1 MPGDLPVAEFI
12 FWLCLLLPVY
22 AYLGYPL
29 LLTLLSPLFEARRH
43 TVAIPMNVSIVIAA
57 HNEARHIEHKLRT
70 LLAQDYEP
78 VSLQIILASD
88 GSTDDTVA
96 CAHKVVDPRIT
107 VLDLPRQ
114 GKAATLNAG
123 VALSTGDILVFTDA
137 DNQWSRD
144 TLGHLLAPLSDP
156 QVGACAGHMVIP
168 VTGGGLSI
176 GDSLYRHYE
185 GWLRRV
191 ENRTGCMVSA
201 DGALL
206 ALRRELFQ
214 DVPAEVN
221 DDFFI
226 STCAPVAFKRIVYVP
241 EAQVIDHGVDE
252 ADKQFRRRQRV
263 TVGGLQSLA
272 QRSELL
278 NPLKHGLYSIALIS
292 HKLIRRLAPILLVP
306 LFLSNFWLWEDHGF
320 YRLSLIAQLFGYTVA
335 IAGLLD
341 SQHRLPKPFR
351 LAAFL
356 LVTLVGMSIGL
367 WQFLRGQRYAQ
378 WNPEQ
383 NR

>member
-1 MPGDLPVAEFI
+1 MAEFI
-12 FWLCLLLPVY
+12 FWGCLLLPVY
-22 AYLGYPL
+22 AWFGYPL
-29 LLTLLSPLFEARRH
+29 LLTLLAPLFPARRH
-43 TVAIPMNVSIVIAA
+43 GPAQPMNVSIVIAA
-57 HNEARHIEHKLRT
+57 HNEAQYIEEKLRI
-70 LLAQDYEP
+70 LLAQDYQAR
-78 VSLQIILASD
+78 SLQIILASD

-96 CAHKVVDPRIT
+96 CARKVIDPRIS

-114 GKAATLNAG
+114 GKAATLNAA
-123 VALSTGDILVFTDA
+123 VALSTGEILVFTDA
-137 DNQWSRD
+137 DNQWSTD
-144 TLGHLLAPLSDP
+144 TLGQLLAPLADP
-156 QVGACAGHMVIP
+156 QVGACAGHMLIP
-168 VTGGGLSI
+168 VAGQGLSL

-185 GWLRRV
+185 GWLRMV

-214 DVPAEVN
+214 SVPSEVN

-226 STCAPVAFKRIVYVP
+226 STCAPVALKRIVYVP
-241 EAQVIDHGVDE
+241 TARVIDQGVDE
-252 ADKQFRRRQRV
+252 IDKQWRRRLRV

-272 QRSELL
+272 QRRELL
-278 NPLKHGLYSIALIS
+278 NPWRHGLYAIALIS
-292 HKLIRRLAPILLVP
+292 HKLIRRLAPILLLP
-306 LFLSNFWLWEDHGF
+306 LLLSNFWLWNVHGF
-320 YRLSLIAQLFGYTVA
+320 YRLSLIAQLLGYAVA

-341 SQHRLPKPFR
+341 VQHRLPKPFR
-351 LAAFL
+351 LAGFF
-356 LVTLVGMSIGL
+356 LVTLAGMSIGL

>member
-1 MPGDLPVAEFI
+1 MAEFI
-12 FWLCLLLPVY
+12 FWLCLLLPLY

-29 LLTLLSPLFEARRH
+29 MLTLLAPWFPKRRYPAAEPLA
-43 TVAIPMNVSIVIAA
+43 VSIVIAA
-57 HNEARHIEHKLRT
+57 HNEARHVEEKLRT
-70 LLAQDYEP
+70 LLDQDY
-78 VSLQIILASD
+78 SALALQVILASD
-88 GSTDDTVA
+88 GSSDDTVA
-96 CAHKVVDPRIT
+96 CAQRVIDPRIQ

-114 GKAATLNAG
+114 GKAATLNAA

-137 DNQWSRD
+137 DNQWSTS
-144 TLGHLLAPLSDP
+144 TLGHLLAPLNDP
-156 QVGACAGHMVIP
+156 QVGGCAGHMVIP
-168 VTGGGLSI
+168 IPGKGLSL

-214 DVPAEVN
+214 TIPAQVN
-221 DDFFI
+221 DDFFL
-226 STCAPVAFKRIVYVP
+226 STCAPVAGKRIVYV
-241 EAQVIDHGVDE
+241 ESAQVIDQGVDE

-272 QRSELL
+272 QRRELL
-278 NPLKHGLYSIALIS
+278 NPFRHGLYALALIS
-292 HKLIRRLAPILLVP
+292 HKLIRRLAPVLLVP
-306 LFLSNFWLWEDHGF
+306 LLLSNLWLWGEHDF
-320 YRLSLIAQLFGYTVA
+320 YNLALIAQLLGYSVA
-335 IAGLLD
+335 VAGLLD
-341 SQHRLPKPFR
+341 VQHRLPKPFR

-356 LVTLVGMSIGL
+356 LVTLAGMSVGL
-367 WQFLRGQRYAQ
+367 WQFLRGQRYSQ
-378 WNPEQ
+378 WNPDQ

>member
-1 MPGDLPVAEFI
+1 MAEFI

-29 LLTLLSPLFEARRH
+29 LLTVLAPLFPARRH
-43 TVAIPMNVSIVIAA
+43 APPAPMNVSIVIAA

-70 LLAQDYEP
+70 LLAQDYQP
-78 VSLQIILASD
+78 ASLQIILASD

-96 CAHKVVDPRIT
+96 CAQKVLDSRIT

-114 GKAATLNAG
+114 GKAATLNAAT
-123 VALSTGDILVFTDA
+123 ALSSGDILVFTDA

-144 TLGHLLAPLSDP
+144 TLGHLLAPLADP
-156 QVGACAGHMVIP
+156 DVGACAGHMVIP
-168 VTGGGLSI
+168 VTGGGLSV

-214 DVPAEVN
+214 QIPAEVN

-226 STCAPVAFKRIVYVP
+226 STCAPVAFKQIVYVP
-241 EAQVIDHGVDE
+241 QAQVIDQGVDE

-272 QRSELL
+272 QRRELL
-278 NPLKHGLYSIALIS
+278 NPMKHGLYAIALIS
-292 HKLIRRLAPILLVP
+292 HKLIRRLAPVLLLP
-306 LFLSNFWLWEDHGF
+306 LLLSNLWLWQEHGF
-320 YRLSLIAQLFGYTVA
+320 YRLSLLAQLFGYAVA
-335 IAGLLD
+335 FAGLLD
-341 SQHRLPKPFR
+341 SRHRLPKPFR

-356 LVTLVGMSIGL
+356 LVTLAGMCIGL

-378 WNPEQ
+378 WNPDQ

>member
-1 MPGDLPVAEFI
+1 MAEFI

-29 LLTLLSPLFEARRH
+29 LLTVLAPLFPAWRH
-43 TVAIPMNVSIVIAA
+43 SPAPALNISIVIAA

-70 LLAQDYEP
+70 LLAQDYQP
-78 VSLQIILASD
+78 ATLQIILASD

-96 CAHKVVDPRIT
+96 RAHKVVDSRIT

-123 VALSTGDILVFTDA
+123 VALATGDILVFTDA
-137 DNQWSRD
+137 DNQWSRE
-144 TLGHLLAPLSDP
+144 TLGYLLAPLSDP
-156 QVGACAGHMVIP
+156 NVGACAGHMVIP
-168 VTGGGLSI
+168 VTGGGLSV

-214 DVPAEVN
+214 RVPAEVN
-221 DDFFI
+221 DDFFL

-278 NPLKHGLYSIALIS
+278 NPLKHGLYSLALIS
-292 HKLIRRLAPILLVP
+292 HKLIRRLAPILLLP
-306 LFLSNFWLWEDHGF
+306 LLLSNFWLWDDHGF
-320 YRLSLIAQLFGYTVA
+320 YRLALIAQLFGYA
-335 IAGLLD
+335 IALAGLLD

-356 LVTLVGMSIGL
+356 LVTLAGMSLGL
-367 WQFLRGQRYAQ
+367 WQFLRGHRYAQ

>member
-1 MPGDLPVAEFI
+1 MAEFI
-12 FWLCLLLPVY
+12 FWMCLLLPVY

-29 LLTLLSPLFEARRH
+29 LLTVLAPLFPAWRH
-43 TVAIPMNVSIVIAA
+43 SPAPALNISIVIAA

-70 LLAQDYEP
+70 LLAQDYQP
-78 VSLQIILASD
+78 ATLQIILASD

-96 CAHKVVDPRIT
+96 RAHKVVDSRIT

-123 VALSTGDILVFTDA
+123 VALATGDILVFTDA
-137 DNQWSRD
+137 DNQWSRE
-144 TLGHLLAPLSDP
+144 TLGYLLAPLSDSN
-156 QVGACAGHMVIP
+156 VGACAGHMVIP
-168 VTGGGLSI
+168 VTGGGLSV

-214 DVPAEVN
+214 SVPAEVN
-221 DDFFI
+221 DDFFL

-272 QRSELL
+272 QRRELL
-278 NPLKHGLYSIALIS
+278 NPLKHGLYSLALIS
-292 HKLIRRLAPILLVP
+292 HKLIRRLAPILLLP
-306 LFLSNFWLWEDHGF
+306 LLLSNFWLWDDHGF
-320 YRLSLIAQLFGYTVA
+320 YRLALIAQLFGYA
-335 IAGLLD
+335 IALAGLLD

-356 LVTLVGMSIGL
+356 LVTLAGMSLGL
-367 WQFLRGQRYAQ
+367 WQFLRGHRYAQ

>member
-1 MPGDLPVAEFI
+1 MAEFI

-29 LLTLLSPLFEARRH
+29 LLTMLAPLFPAWRH
-43 TVAIPMNVSIVIAA
+43 TPAPALNISIVIAA

-70 LLAQDYEP
+70 LLAQDYQP
-78 VSLQIILASD
+78 ATLQIILASD

-96 CAHKVVDPRIT
+96 CAHRVVDSRIT

-123 VALSTGDILVFTDA
+123 VALATGDILVFTDA
-137 DNQWSRD
+137 DNQWSRE
-144 TLGHLLAPLSDP
+144 TLGYLLAPLNDP
-156 QVGACAGHMVIP
+156 NVGACAGHMVIP
-168 VTGGGLSI
+168 VTGGGLSV

-214 DVPAEVN
+214 SVPAEVN
-221 DDFFI
+221 DDFFL

-278 NPLKHGLYSIALIS
+278 NPLKHGLYSLALIS
-292 HKLIRRLAPILLVP
+292 HKLIRRLAPILLLP
-306 LFLSNFWLWEDHGF
+306 LLLSNFWLWDDHGF
-320 YRLSLIAQLFGYTVA
+320 YRLALIAQLFGYA
-335 IAGLLD
+335 IALAGLLD

-356 LVTLVGMSIGL
+356 LVTLAGMSLGL
-367 WQFLRGQRYAQ
+367 WQFLRGHRYAQ

>member
-1 MPGDLPVAEFI
+1 MAEFI
-12 FWLCLLLPVY
+12 FWMCLLLPVY

-29 LLTLLSPLFEARRH
+29 LLTVLAPLFPAWRH
-43 TVAIPMNVSIVIAA
+43 SPAPALNISIVIAA

-70 LLAQDYEP
+70 LLAQDYQP
-78 VSLQIILASD
+78 ATLQIILASD

-96 CAHKVVDPRIT
+96 RAHKVVDSRIT

-123 VALSTGDILVFTDA
+123 VALATGDILVFTDA
-137 DNQWSRD
+137 DNQWSRE
-144 TLGHLLAPLSDP
+144 TLGYLLAPLSDP
-156 QVGACAGHMVIP
+156 NVGACAGHMVIP
-168 VTGGGLSI
+168 VTGGGLSV

-214 DVPAEVN
+214 SVPAEVN
-221 DDFFI
+221 DDFFL

-278 NPLKHGLYSIALIS
+278 NPLKHGLYSLALIS
-292 HKLIRRLAPILLVP
+292 HKLIRRLAPILLLP
-306 LFLSNFWLWEDHGF
+306 LLLSNFWLWDDHGF
-320 YRLSLIAQLFGYTVA
+320 YRLALIAQLFGYA
-335 IAGLLD
+335 IALAGLLD

-356 LVTLVGMSIGL
+356 LVTLAGMSLGL
-367 WQFLRGQRYAQ
+367 WQFLRGHRYAQ

>member
-1 MPGDLPVAEFI
+1 VAEFI
-12 FWLCLLLPVY
+12 FWMCLLLPVY

-29 LLTLLSPLFEARRH
+29 LLTVLAPLFPAWRH
-43 TVAIPMNVSIVIAA
+43 SPAPPLNISIVIAA

-70 LLAQDYEP
+70 LLAQDYQP
-78 VSLQIILASD
+78 ATLQIILASD

-96 CAHKVVDPRIT
+96 RAHKVVDSRIT

-123 VALSTGDILVFTDA
+123 VALATGDILVFTDA
-137 DNQWSRD
+137 DNQWSRE
-144 TLGHLLAPLSDP
+144 TLGYLLAPLSDP
-156 QVGACAGHMVIP
+156 NVGACAGHMVIP
-168 VTGGGLSI
+168 VTGGGLSV

-214 DVPAEVN
+214 SVPAEVN
-221 DDFFI
+221 DDFFL

-278 NPLKHGLYSIALIS
+278 NPLKHGLYSLALIS
-292 HKLIRRLAPILLVP
+292 HKLIRRLAPILLLP
-306 LFLSNFWLWEDHGF
+306 LLLSNFWLWDDHGF
-320 YRLSLIAQLFGYTVA
+320 YRLAMIAQLFGYA
-335 IAGLLD
+335 IALAGLLD

-356 LVTLVGMSIGL
+356 LVTLAGMSLGL
-367 WQFLRGQRYAQ
+367 WQFLRGHRYAQ

>member
-1 MPGDLPVAEFI
+1 MAEFI
-12 FWLCLLLPVY
+12 FWSCLLLPVY

-29 LLTLLSPLFEARRH
+29 LLTLLAPMFAVRRH
-43 TVAIPMNVSIVIAA
+43 AAPEPMNVSVVIAA

-70 LLAQDYEP
+70 LLAQDYQP
-78 VSLQIILASD
+78 ASLQIILASD

-96 CAHKVVDPRIT
+96 CARKVVDPRIT

-144 TLGHLLAPLSDP
+144 TLGHLLAPLCDP

-168 VTGGGLSI
+168 VTGKGLSI

-214 DVPAEVN
+214 NVPAEVN

-272 QRSELL
+272 HRRELL
-278 NPLKHGLYSIALIS
+278 NPFKHGLYSIALIS
-292 HKLIRRLAPILLVP
+292 HKLIRRLAPILLLP
-306 LFLSNFWLWEDHGF
+306 LLLSNFWLWEDHGF
-320 YRLSLIAQLFGYTVA
+320 YRLSLIAQVSGYAIA

-356 LVTLVGMSIGL
+356 LVTLAGMSIGL

>member
-1 MPGDLPVAEFI
+1 MAKLI

-29 LLTLLSPLFEARRH
+29 LLTLLSPLFAARRNES
-43 TVAIPMNVSIVIAA
+43 AEPMAVSIVIAA
-57 HNEARHIEHKLRT
+57 HNEARHIEDKLRT
-70 LLAQDYEP
+70 LLAQDYRAR
-78 VSLQIILASD
+78 SLHIVLASD
-88 GSTDDTVA
+88 GSSDDTVA
-96 CAHKVVDPRIT
+96 CARRVIDSRIT

-114 GKAATLNAG
+114 GKGATLNAA
-123 VALSTGDILVFTDA
+123 VALSKGDILVFTDA
-137 DNQWSRD
+137 DNQWSTD
-144 TLGHLLAPLSDP
+144 TLRHLLAPLSDP

-168 VTGGGLSI
+168 RPGHGLSL

-214 DVPAEVN
+214 EIPAEVN
-221 DDFFI
+221 DDFFV
-226 STCAPVAFKRIVYVP
+226 STCAPVAFKRIVYAPAAVVYD
-241 EAQVIDHGVDE
+241 QGVDE

-272 QRSELL
+272 QRRELL
-278 NPLKHGLYSIALIS
+278 NPMRHGLYALALIS
-292 HKLIRRLAPILLVP
+292 HKLIRRLAPILLLP
-306 LFLSNFWLWEDHGF
+306 LLLSNFWLWDAHVL
-320 YRLSLIAQLFGYTVA
+320 YRLTLVGQLIGYTVA
-335 IAGLLD
+335 IVGLLD
-341 SQHRLPKPFR
+341 VRHRLPKPFR

-356 LVTLVGMSIGL
+356 LVTLVGMSIGV
-367 WQFLRGQRYAQ
+367 WQFLRGHRYRQ

>member
-1 MPGDLPVAEFI
+1 MAELI
-12 FWLCLLLPVY
+12 FWMCLLLPVY

-29 LLTLLSPLFEARRH
+29 LLTVLAPLFPAWRH
-43 TVAIPMNVSIVIAA
+43 SPAPALNISIVIAA

-70 LLAQDYEP
+70 LLAQDYQP
-78 VSLQIILASD
+78 ATLQIILASD

-96 CAHKVVDPRIT
+96 RAHKVVDSRIT

-123 VALSTGDILVFTDA
+123 VALATGDILVFTDA
-137 DNQWSRD
+137 DNQWSRE
-144 TLGHLLAPLSDP
+144 TLGYLLAPLSDP
-156 QVGACAGHMVIP
+156 NVGACAGHMVIP
-168 VTGGGLSI
+168 VTGGGLSV

-214 DVPAEVN
+214 SVPAEVN
-221 DDFFI
+221 DDFFL

-241 EAQVIDHGVDE
+241 EAQVIDHGVDD

-278 NPLKHGLYSIALIS
+278 NPLKHGLYSLALIS
-292 HKLIRRLAPILLVP
+292 HKLIRRLAPILLLP
-306 LFLSNFWLWEDHGF
+306 LLLSNFWLWDDHGF
-320 YRLSLIAQLFGYTVA
+320 YRLALIAQLFGYA
-335 IAGLLD
+335 IALAGLLD

-356 LVTLVGMSIGL
+356 LVTLAGMSLGL
-367 WQFLRGQRYAQ
+367 WQFLRGHRYAQ

>member
-1 MPGDLPVAEFI
+1 MAEFI

-22 AYLGYPL
+22 AWLGYPL
-29 LLTLLSPLFEARRH
+29 LLTLIAPLFRVRRH
-43 TVAIPMNVSIVIAA
+43 APAPPMNVSIIIAA
-57 HNEARHIEHKLRT
+57 HNEARHIEEKLRI
-70 LLAQDYEP
+70 LLAQDYQAR
-78 VSLQIILASD
+78 SLQIILASD

-96 CAHKVVDPRIT
+96 CAHKVIDPRIS

-123 VALSTGDILVFTDA
+123 VALSTGEILVFTDA
-137 DNQWSRD
+137 DNQWSTD
-144 TLGHLLAPLSDP
+144 TLGQLLTPLADP
-156 QVGACAGHMVIP
+156 EVGACAGHMLIP
-168 VTGGGLSI
+168 VPGKGLSL

-185 GWLRRV
+185 GWLRKV

-214 DVPAEVN
+214 HVPAEVN

-241 EAQVIDHGVDE
+241 EAQVSDQGVDE
-252 ADKQFRRRQRV
+252 IAKQWRRRQRV

-272 QRSELL
+272 QRRELL
-278 NPLKHGLYSIALIS
+278 NPWKYGLYATALIS
-292 HKLIRRLAPILLVP
+292 HKLIRRLAPILLLP
-306 LFLSNFWLWEDHGF
+306 LLLSNFWLWNVHGF
-320 YRLSLIAQLFGYTVA
+320 YRLSLIAQLLGYAMA
-335 IAGLLD
+335 IVGLLD
-341 SQHRLPKPFR
+341 VQHLLPKPFR
-351 LAAFL
+351 LAAFV
-356 LVTLVGMSIGL
+356 LVTLAGMSIGL

>member
-1 MPGDLPVAEFI
+1 MAELI
-12 FWLCLLLPVY
+12 FWLCLLLPFY

-29 LLTLLSPLFEARRH
+29 LLTLFAPLFPVRRH
-43 TVAIPMNVSIVIAA
+43 VPPAPMDVSIVIAA
-57 HNEARHIEHKLRT
+57 HNEARHIEEKLHI
-70 LLAQDYEP
+70 LLAQNYQP
-78 VSLQIILASD
+78 RSLQIILASD

-96 CAHKVVDPRIT
+96 CARKVIDPRIS

-123 VALSTGDILVFTDA
+123 VALSTNEILVFTDA
-137 DNQWSRD
+137 DNQWSAD
-144 TLGHLLAPLSDP
+144 TLGHLLAPLADP
-156 QVGACAGHMVIP
+156 QVGACAGHMLIP
-168 VTGGGLSI
+168 VMGNGLSL

-185 GWLRRV
+185 GWLRKL

-206 ALRRELFQ
+206 ALRRALFQ
-214 DVPAEVN
+214 NVPAEVN

-241 EAQVIDHGVDE
+241 EARVTDQGVDE
-252 ADKQFRRRQRV
+252 IDKQWRRRQRV

-272 QRSELL
+272 QRRELL
-278 NPLKHGLYSIALIS
+278 NPLRHGLYAIALIS
-292 HKLIRRLAPILLVP
+292 HKLIRRLAPVLLLP
-306 LFLSNFWLWEDHGF
+306 LLLSNFWLWNVHGF
-320 YRLSLIAQLFGYTVA
+320 YRLSLIAQLLGYAMA

-341 SQHRLPKPFR
+341 VQHRLPKPFR
-351 LAAFL
+351 LAAFV
-356 LVTLVGMSIGL
+356 LVTLAGMSVGL

>member
-1 MPGDLPVAEFI
+1 MAEFI
-12 FWLCLLLPVY
+12 FWTCLLLPAY
-22 AYLGYPL
+22 AYVGYPL
-29 LLTLLSPLFEARRH
+29 LLTVLAPLFPARRI
-43 TVAIPMNVSIVIAA
+43 TPPAPMNISIVIAA

-70 LLAQDYEP
+70 LLAQDYQP
-78 VSLQIILASD
+78 ASLQVILASD

-96 CAHKVVDPRIT
+96 CANRVVDPRIT

-123 VALSTGDILVFTDA
+123 AALSTGEILVFTDA

-144 TLGHLLAPLSDP
+144 TLGHLLAPLADP
-156 QVGACAGHMVIP
+156 DVGACAGHMVIP
-168 VTGGGLSI
+168 VTGGGLSV

-185 GWLRRV
+185 GWLRKV

-214 DVPAEVN
+214 NIPAEVN

-226 STCAPVAFKRIVYVP
+226 STCAPVAHKQIVYVP
-241 EAQVIDHGVDE
+241 QAQVIDHGVDE

-278 NPLKHGLYSIALIS
+278 NPMKHGLYSIALIS
-292 HKLIRRLAPILLVP
+292 HKLIRRLAPILLLP
-306 LFLSNFWLWEDHGF
+306 LLLSNFGLWQEHGF

-335 IAGLLD
+335 IAGLMD
-341 SQHRLPKPFR
+341 SSHRLPKPFR

-356 LVTLVGMSIGL
+356 LVTLAGMSIGL

>member
-1 MPGDLPVAEFI
+1 M
-12 FWLCLLLPVY
+12 
-22 AYLGYPL
+22 
-29 LLTLLSPLFEARRH
+29 
-43 TVAIPMNVSIVIAA
+43 IAA

-70 LLAQDYEP
+70 LLAQDYQP
-78 VSLQIILASD
+78 ASLQIILASD
-88 GSTDDTVA
+88 GSSDDTVA
-96 CAHKVVDPRIT
+96 CARKVVDPRIT

-123 VALSTGDILVFTDA
+123 VALTTGDILVFTDA
-137 DNQWSRD
+137 DNQWSRE

-156 QVGACAGHMVIP
+156 AVGACAGHMVIP
-168 VTGGGLSI
+168 VTGGGLSV

-185 GWLRRV
+185 GWLRRM

-214 DVPAEVN
+214 NVPAEVN

-278 NPLKHGLYSIALIS
+278 NPLKYGLYSIALIS
-292 HKLIRRLAPILLVP
+292 HKLIRRLAPILLLP
-306 LFLSNFWLWEDHGF
+306 LLLSNFWLWDDHGF
-320 YRLSLIAQLFGYTVA
+320 YRLALIAQLFGYARGDRRSARFATPLAETVPPRRVS
-335 IAGLLD
+335 AGHARRD
-341 SQHRLPKPFR
+341 EPRPVAVPARPAVCPVES
-351 LAAFL
+351 
-356 LVTLVGMSIGL
+356 
-367 WQFLRGQRYAQ
+367 
-378 WNPEQ
+378 
-383 NR
+383 